1 MENKKQS
8 NQSDPKEQKVDV
20 GLAQLIAEQRFD
32 EFNAKFK
39 TLVHNYAAQS
49 EELQA
54 LRAEFHKYN
63 NIIKALEQKQ

>member
-8 NQSDPKEQKVDV
+8 NPKEQKVDV
-20 GLAQLIAEQRFD
+20 GLAQLAAEQRFD

-39 TLVHNYAAQS
+39 TLVLNYTAQN

>member
-8 NQSDPKEQKVDV
+8 NPNEQKVDV
-20 GLAQLIAEQRFD
+20 GLAQLAAEQRFD

-39 TLVHNYAAQS
+39 SLVQQYAAQS

>member
-8 NQSDPKEQKVDV
+8 NPKEQNVDV
-20 GLAQLIAEQRFD
+20 GLAQLAAEQRFD

>member
-8 NQSDPKEQKVDV
+8 NPKKQKVDV
-20 GLAQLIAEQRFD
+20 GLAQLAAEQRFD

-39 TLVHNYAAQS
+39 TLVLNYTAQN

>member
-8 NQSDPKEQKVDV
+8 NPKEQNVDV
-20 GLAQLIAEQRFD
+20 GLAQLAAEQRFD

-39 TLVHNYAAQS
+39 TLVLQYTAQN

-63 NIIKALEQKQ
+63 NIIKALEQNQ

>member
-8 NQSDPKEQKVDV
+8 NPKEQKVDV
-20 GLAQLIAEQRFD
+20 GLAQLAAEQRFD

-39 TLVHNYAAQS
+39 TLVLHYTAQS

-54 LRAEFHKYN
+54 LRTEFHKYN

>member
-8 NQSDPKEQKVDV
+8 NPKEQKVDV
-20 GLAQLIAEQRFD
+20 GLAQLAAEQRFD

-39 TLVHNYAAQS
+39 TLVLQYTAQS

>member
-8 NQSDPKEQKVDV
+8 NPKEQNVDV
-20 GLAQLIAEQRFD
+20 GLAQLAAEQRFD

-39 TLVHNYAAQS
+39 TLVLQYATQS

>member
-8 NQSDPKEQKVDV
+8 NPKEQNVDV
-20 GLAQLIAEQRFD
+20 GLAQLAAEQRFD

-39 TLVHNYAAQS
+39 TLVQQYAAQN
-49 EELQA
+49 EELQT

>member
-8 NQSDPKEQKVDV
+8 NPKEKKVDV
-20 GLAQLIAEQRFD
+20 GLAQLAAEQRFD

-39 TLVHNYAAQS
+39 TLVLNYTAQN

>member
-8 NQSDPKEQKVDV
+8 NPKDQKVDV
-20 GLAQLIAEQRFD
+20 GLAQLAAEQRFD

-39 TLVHNYAAQS
+39 TLVLHYTAQS